1 MFDNLSLFIDG
12 EWIKEGRRTEDLI
25 DPATEAVLGQV
36 PHATAEDLDRAAKAA
51 HRAFL
56 TWKNVSALERARI
69 ISGAAA
75 LMRARL
81 DAIAWNLT
89 LESGKPIREA
99 RTEVMFAADILDWYA
114 EEGKRAYGRQIPSRL
129 PGAMQVV
136 LKEPV
141 GPCASFAAWN
151 VPATTPCRKIGGA
164 LAAGCTLVLKP
175 SEETPATALAIA
187 KAFED
192 AGLPAGVLNIVFGVP
207 AEISSQLI
215 ATAEIRKVSF
225 TGSTEVGKHLARLAA
240 DRVLRITLE
249 LGGHAPVI
257 VAEDADVEKAAK
269 SVATNKYRNAGQ
281 ICISPSRFFVH
292 DRVHDSFVR
301 HFTEISAALQ
311 VKPGIDE
318 DSDIGALA
326 NKRRLD
332 AMEAFVEDATSKG
345 ATIECGGRRLGNLGF
360 FFPPTVLSDV
370 PDTASAMTE
379 EIFGPV
385 VPIQRFDTLDGV
397 IEKANALPY
406 GLAAYAYT
414 SSQKTAAEISSRI
427 ETGMLGINHTV
438 VFTPETPFGGV
449 KESGYGSE
457 GGIEGL
463 EAYLTPKLV
472 SQLAW

>member
-1 MFDNLSLFIDG
+1 M
-12 EWIKEGRRTEDLI
+12 
-25 DPATEAVLGQV
+25 
-36 PHATAEDLDRAAKAA
+36 
-51 HRAFL
+51 
-56 TWKNVSALERARI
+56 
-69 ISGAAA
+69 
-75 LMRARL
+75 
-81 DAIAWNLT
+81 
-89 LESGKPIREA
+89 
-99 RTEVMFAADILDWYA
+99 
-114 EEGKRAYGRQIPSRL
+114 
-129 PGAMQVV
+129 
-136 LKEPV
+136 
-141 GPCASFAAWN
+141 
-151 VPATTPCRKIGGA
+151 
-164 LAAGCTLVLKP
+164 
-175 SEETPATALAIA
+175 
-187 KAFED
+187 
-192 AGLPAGVLNIVFGVP
+192 
-207 AEISSQLI
+207 
-215 ATAEIRKVSF
+215 
-225 TGSTEVGKHLARLAA
+225 
-240 DRVLRITLE
+240 
-249 LGGHAPVI
+249 
-257 VAEDADVEKAAK
+257 EKAAK